1 MNDQNDHPVNWN
13 IFVLYPK
20 NCNYSNRTYK
30 VNIFLYFHTI
40 KEQEQARCIPWK
52 KLS

>member
-30 VNIFLYFHTI
+30 VNILYFHTI